1 MHASMQHGEVTFP
14 LYYQQKISGNIE
26 FKNFQ
31 LMLRLTEIMS
41 QCAFLVKRYDY
52 WLLNTV

>member
-1 MHASMQHGEVTFP
+1 MQHGEVTFP

-26 FKNFQ
+26 LKNFQ